1 MFLPHNSQLG
11 KAISLVLWIDSEWVQ
26 IKITECENLQL
37 DETTTKASLKSL
49 SENHV
54 VRCQLLP
61 GTTDTKNEGSIDE
74 SAYSQNT
81 RHLERRLRAL
91 ETEKQILQA
100 ERSRLE
106 KETQTLRTELEKLR
120 QSPLITASIIEML
133 EDGRAIVKSSTGPNF
148 VVHVASS
155 IQREK
160 LLPGA
165 LVALNQRS
173 FAITQEL
180 PPSRDP
186 IIRAMEIE
194 EAPEVSYTDIGGLRQ
209 QLLEIRE
216 TVELPLLEPELFEQV
231 GIEPPKGVLLTGL
244 PGTGKTLCARAV
256 AHETNATF
264 IRVIGSEL
272 VQKFIGEGARLVREI
287 FMLAKEKAPAI
298 IFVDELDAVG
308 SHRLDIAT
316 SGDREVQRTLMQ
328 LLSELDGFETRG
340 QVAVLGATNRPDI
353 LDPALLR
360 PGRFDRIIDFP
371 LPDEDSRKEIF
382 KIHTRGMNIDGNID
396 FGRLL
401 TETKDRTGADIKS
414 ICTEAGM
421 FAIREKRVCVTE
433 EDFRKAITKVQERGS
448 GRSDAPE
455 GMYC

>member
-1 MFLPHNSQLG
+1 
-11 KAISLVLWIDSEWVQ
+11 
-26 IKITECENLQL
+26 
-37 DETTTKASLKSL
+37 
-49 SENHV
+49 
-54 VRCQLLP
+54 LP
-61 GTTDTKNEGSIDE
+61 GTTDTKNEGIVDD
-74 SAYSQNT
+74 SAYLQNT

-120 QSPLITASIIEML
+120 QSPLITATIIEML

-148 VVHVASS
+148 VVHVAAS
-155 IQREK
+155 IQK
-160 LLPGA
+160 NNLQPGA

-194 EAPEVSYTDIGGLRQ
+194 EAPEISYADIGGLRQ

-287 FMLAKEKAPAI
+287 FMLAKEKAPSI

-328 LLSELDGFETRG
+328 LLSELDGFDTRG

-360 PGRFDRIIDFP
+360 PGRFDRLIEFP

-382 KIHTRGMNIDGNID
+382 KIHTRGMNMDENID
-396 FGRLL
+396 FGPLL
-401 TETKDRTGADIKS
+401 AVTKDTTGADIKS

-421 FAIREKRVCVTE
+421 FAIRDKRVSITE
-433 EDFRKAITKVQERGS
+433 EDFKKAITKVQNRGG
-448 GRSDAPE
+448 GRSEAP
-455 GMYC
+455 GGIYC